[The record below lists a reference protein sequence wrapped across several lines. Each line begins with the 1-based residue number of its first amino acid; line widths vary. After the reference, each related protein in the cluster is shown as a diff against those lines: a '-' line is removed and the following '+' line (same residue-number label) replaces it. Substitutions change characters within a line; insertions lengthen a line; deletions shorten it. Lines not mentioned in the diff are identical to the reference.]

1 MARKIETKTG
11 NVSAILSGSGFEYVD
26 KLLDKVAPNTKR
38 LLENELEIILENAR
52 REWLIRGEKP
62 LSVQQRKDKTFA
74 AMTNTGKY
82 KAAQAKIIIEKM
94 ELAGRFTSD
103 KDFKKSRKS
112 RNSKE
117 KLEMNI
123 TVNQKFEIVATLSNS
138 APYAWAIKVGENSDT
153 TVPYGKRLANE
164 LLWKPTKKIANKIAE
179 SLADEIT
186 KIK

>member
-11 NVSAILSGSGFEYVD
+11 DVSVILKGSGYEYVD

-38 LLENELEIILENAR
+38 LLETELEKILDNAR
-52 REWLIRGEKP
+52 REWLVRGEKP

-74 AMTNTGKY
+74 AMVNTGKY
-82 KAAQAKIIIEKM
+82 QPAQAKAIISQM
-94 ELAGRFTSD
+94 ETAGRFNSD
-103 KDFKKSRKS
+103 NSFKKSRKS

-117 KLEMNI
+117 KLRMNI
-123 TVNQKFEIVATLSNS
+123 SVNQKFEIVATLSNS

-153 TVPYGKRLANE
+153 TLPFGKRIADE
-164 LLWKPTKKIANKIAE
+164 LLWKPTKKLADKIAE